1 MENSFTGQA
10 LGVNVIVKEKIVEN
24 KTASGIDMTGYV
36 SANEKQKRGIV
47 VSIGEGCPRKGDGT
61 QTINI
66 GDEICFD
73 KTRETAFTDKGV
85 QYLIIYY
92 QEIVLKF

>member
-1 MENSFTGQA
+1 MKNSFIGQA
-10 LGVNVIVKEKIVEN
+10 LGVNVIVKERVVEN
-24 KTASGIDMTGYV
+24 KTSAGIDMTGYI

-47 VSIGEGCPRKGDGT
+47 VSVGEGCPNGPDGT
-61 QTINI
+61 QTIQI